1 MAWEKVIQFFS
12 ERLKNSLI
20 DKKTCLQRQVTEH
33 GYVWIDA
40 ICINQ
45 SDQVEKSTQVAIM
58 SDIYRAASSVVA
70 WLGPERSHSA
80 DNTEEILRGA
90 WILEGA
96 RMSGN
101 IYQRT
106 LDELLKAPTWNENLV
121 ESETVTGRLVALE
134 WLASIGLTKLESWIL
149 EIPLFRRTWL
159 ERT

>member
-1 MAWEKVIQFFS
+1 
-12 ERLKNSLI
+12 
-20 DKKTCLQRQVTEH
+20 
-33 GYVWIDA
+33 
-40 ICINQ
+40 
-45 SDQVEKSTQVAIM
+45 M

-80 DNTEEILRGA
+80 NNTEEILRGA

-96 RMSGN
+96 RISGN

-106 LDELLKAPTWNENLV
+106 LDELLEAPTWNENLV

-159 ERT
+159 ERTWILQEVLLPREITIVCGPFVLPWDIFIYMSYTAT